1 MTTLKLLTE
10 MAILWAVVDNAVNA
24 QMLFSEALVDNE
36 TRPLSANGKTNLNL
50 VEPGLL
56 DLVRPICSLL
66 FSLQCL

>member
-36 TRPLSANGKTNLNL
+36 TRPVSAKGKTNLNP
-50 VEPGLL
+50 VEPGPF

-66 FSLQCL
+66 FRLQCL